1 MPMDNLDLF
10 ANDNVP
16 KDREEW
22 EYRGHSRLAVYN
34 EERNMV
40 DFEAI
45 GKVSDS
51 GAAFVGMCDNDDFVT
66 SVNEFLVRLA
76 SCMWPNEKGRR
87 TVDNW

>member
-1 MPMDNLDLF
+1 
-10 ANDNVP
+10 
-16 KDREEW
+16 
-22 EYRGHSRLAVYN
+22 
-34 EERNMV
+34 MV

-76 SCMWPNEKGRR
+76 SCM
-87 TVDNW
+87 